1 MRLLVLLS
9 LLTLQA
15 CASLPEGTQRSEDD
29 PWERYNRAIY
39 TFNDAVDSAILRP
52 TAKGYRYITPDPVEQ
67 GISNFFSNLGTPLVA
82 LNQFLQADFVEGF
95 SDLGRFLINSTI
107 GIGGLFDPATEI
119 GLVDHNEDFG
129 QTLAVWG
136 IPSGPYLQLPLLGP
150 STLRDTFG
158 VLGDSQIEPLYQYID
173 EPEKYYLIVLNVINQ
188 RAQLLSLDERLSAA
202 YDPYTFLRDA
212 YLQRREFL
220 IHDGNPPVDDAYYD
234 DLYEDFDDFE
244 DYDDPA
250 TGEDALPDEVPEDI
264 DSPPPAE
271 EQDQTA
277 GDGESGD
284 SGQEDDE
291 QDN

>member
-39 TFNDAVDSAILRP
+39 TFNDAVDSAVLRP

-95 SDLGRFLINSTI
+95 SDLGRFLINSTV
-107 GIGGLFDPATEI
+107 GIGGLFDPATGI

-136 IPSGPYLQLPLLGP
+136 IPSGPYLQLPFLGP

-158 VLGDSQIEPLYQYID
+158 VLGDSQIELLYQHID
-173 EPEKYYLIVLNVINQ
+173 EPEKYYLIALNVINQ
-188 RAQLLSLDERLSAA
+188 RAQLLNLDEQLRAA

-220 IHDGNPPVDDAYYD
+220 IHDGNPPVDDYYD

-250 TGEDALPDEVPEDI
+250 TDPDAPPNEVPEDI
-264 DSPPPAE
+264 GTQPPVE
-271 EQDQTA
+271 GQDTGNA
-277 GDGESGD
+277 GDGESKA
-284 SGQEDDE
+284 SGQEDGE
-291 QDN
+291 QNH

>member
-82 LNQFLQADFVEGF
+82 FNQFLQADFVDGF

-119 GLVDHNEDFG
+119 GLVDHNEDLG

-136 IPSGPYLQLPLLGP
+136 IPSGPYLQLPFLGP

-158 VLGDSQIEPLYQYID
+158 VFGDSQIEPLYQYID
-173 EPEKYYLIVLNVINQ
+173 EPEKYYLIALNVINQ
-188 RAQLLSLDERLSAA
+188 RAQLLSLDEQLSSA

-220 IHDGNPPVDDAYYD
+220 IHDGNPPVDDYYD

-250 TGEDALPDEVPEDI
+250 TGPDAPPTEVPEDN
-264 DSPPPAE
+264 DSQPVPE
-271 EQDQTA
+271 KQGQDS
-277 GDGESGD
+277 GDGKSNDAE
-284 SGQEDDE
+284 QEGDE